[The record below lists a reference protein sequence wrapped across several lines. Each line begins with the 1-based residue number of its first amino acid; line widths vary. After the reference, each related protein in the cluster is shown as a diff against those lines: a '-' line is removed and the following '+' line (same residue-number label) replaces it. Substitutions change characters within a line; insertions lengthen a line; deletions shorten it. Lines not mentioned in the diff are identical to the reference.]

1 MNIAQEGYQEL
12 RPPKALQPYVNCFW
26 TSATP
31 ACATPVT
38 HRVLPDGCIDFIF
51 DFSPGRT
58 PEGKVVG
65 TMTRPLMFQTASS
78 MYLVA
83 VRFQPGGA
91 TPFLG
96 LAAHDLTDL
105 QCELPE
111 VWRTLRLT
119 DRLCDEPTRAGKIRL
134 LESSLLEHLA
144 VASPLE
150 HRVLAAVTMIKNRQ
164 DRIEMI
170 AGDMGLSRQ
179 HLTRLFQRHV
189 GVGPKV
195 FARVIRLQS
204 LLDGIKRTASPIW
217 AAISLE
223 SGYYDQAHMVNEC
236 RDLTGLTPTELAER

>member
-1 MNIAQEGYQEL
+1 
-12 RPPKALQPYVNCFW
+12 
-26 TSATP
+26 
-31 ACATPVT
+31 
-38 HRVLPDGCIDFIF
+38 
-51 DFSPGRT
+51 
-58 PEGKVVG
+58 
-65 TMTRPLMFQTASS
+65 
-78 MYLVA
+78 
-83 VRFQPGGA
+83 
-91 TPFLG
+91 
-96 LAAHDLTDL
+96 
-105 QCELPE
+105 
-111 VWRTLRLT
+111 
-119 DRLCDEPTRAGKIRL
+119 
-134 LESSLLEHLA
+134 
-144 VASPLE
+144 
-150 HRVLAAVTMIKNRQ
+150 MIKNRQ